1 MTLEMTLIVSNTLD
15 DNAVGDIA
23 VGDNAPEYKLYRFS
37 NLHGNK
43 KREELNHRERKPV
56 VDDIRV

>member
-23 VGDNAPEYKLYRFS
+23 VVDNSVGENAPKLYEF
-37 NLHGNK
+37 
-43 KREELNHRERKPV
+43 
-56 VDDIRV
+56 